1 MENLI
6 SFGIFSVFAY
16 LIGSVPTAVWV
27 GRAWYN
33 MDVREH
39 GSKNAGAT
47 NTFRVLGK
55 KPGIV
60 VLTIDILKGWVAVSL
75 PSLLSWYN
83 PEISNEQIVNVQVV
97 TAICA
102 ILGHM
107 FPLFAGFKGGKGV
120 ATSLG
125 IVVGLHPLAAGICI
139 ILFLVVFIISQFV
152 SLGAICA
159 AIAFPIAIRLL
170 PGFDSE
176 TLFIFSVILS
186 LAVIAAHR
194 KNIGRLF
201 KGNENKMNLF
211 KK

>member
-75 PSLLSWYN
+75 PSFLSWYN

-170 PGFDSE
+170 PGFDSQ

-194 KNIGRLF
+194 KNIGRLI